1 MLPSACLNTIPVS
14 AKLERIPTGM
24 AADVIASAS
33 VYWFDGNHFFA
44 TMLCDITKKG
54 EDAAISALPATT

>member
-1 MLPSACLNTIPVS
+1 
-14 AKLERIPTGM
+14 M

-54 EDAAISALPATT
+54 DDAAISALPATTY